1 MGWLWGK
8 SDPPK
13 SSDSDPLRDLDP
25 SLRDFLSKESPVK
38 YTPAPPPPAP
48 PPETTTPAPSREAEP
63 SSTPVVPAE
72 SLYPDGRYAHLWT
85 SYKSLSAIEAES
97 KSDQEKLL
105 DILEGYKERKAQI
118 GRAAVENCVEEQLAV
133 NDCYDTGRWRDKLMM
148 CRGEN
153 RAFERCYIMQSVCPP
168 PLPKRTVQKKKKTGL
183 GDRTLTSIR
192 PALPQSPRLPLH
204 LLAARVRRRSHPDAR
219 RHPLPPHAGA
229 GNRRRRRRRRRPA
242 RTPIRPHPRLR
253 VAIHNACRGTNDS
266 GSITS
271 TSSGGEERRLTASD
285 AGNASA
291 ADGGDAGCAEAAVE
305 GYDADGEGVG
315 GEGVGDG
322 REGGEGDGEAGVGY
336 YWAEEE

>member
-48 PPETTTPAPSREAEP
+48 PPETTTPASATKTEP
-63 SSTPVVPAE
+63 SSTPVVPPE

-85 SYKSLSAIEAES
+85 TYKSLSAIEAES

-153 RAFERCYIMQSVCPP
+153 RAFERCYIMQSRFLKALGYLSTYSRPESVDEAIQMHADTLYHRMLAQEAAAAEAKAAGLPEPQFAPILASVSRSTTPAAGPTTPAPSPAPAAAAKKDDLP
-168 PLPKRTVQKKKKTGL
+168 PLMPETQALLTAETQAALRQRLKGMTPTERELEEKGL
-183 GDRTLTSIR
+183 VMD
-192 PALPQSPRLPLH
+192 AK
-204 LLAARVRRRSHPDAR
+204 AARETGRQVSDIIGLRKSRR
-219 RHPLPPHAGA
+219 
-229 GNRRRRRRRRRPA
+229 
-242 RTPIRPHPRLR
+242 
-253 VAIHNACRGTNDS
+253 
-266 GSITS
+266 
-271 TSSGGEERRLTASD
+271 EEGKAT
-285 AGNASA
+285 
-291 ADGGDAGCAEAAVE
+291 
-305 GYDADGEGVG
+305 
-315 GEGVGDG
+315 VGDTISG
-322 REGGEGDGEAGVGY
+322 WFG
-336 YWAEEE
+336 W